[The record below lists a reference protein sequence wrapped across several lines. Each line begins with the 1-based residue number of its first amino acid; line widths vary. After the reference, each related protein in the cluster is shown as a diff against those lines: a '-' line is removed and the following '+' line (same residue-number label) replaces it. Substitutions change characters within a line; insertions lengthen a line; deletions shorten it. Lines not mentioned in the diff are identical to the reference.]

1 MFKHL
6 SFSSLK
12 AFAESPAEMKRYI
25 NKERTES
32 KAMDLGSAVDCKLF
46 TPESFDKFFFVC
58 PKIEAKTKDGK
69 LSENPL
75 MTTEGKAKLAEYKE
89 QAADRTFLTQE
100 DFLKVEREVALIAN
114 NPVVKSLGLL
124 NSANFQFQ
132 FPVEFERT
140 FIVDNIP
147 HKAKHRGIT
156 DAWGKTADRKDAK
169 GNIIK
174 GESCVWDLKRMSAT
188 NGIKSIRYQ
197 IKDMMYAMQAA
208 IYSYAL
214 KPQKYYLVILSG
226 INVYVVELNIEA
238 IQSGEILWSYY
249 ATRAIKHRKE
259 GFLNPQIW
267 DIGVEFWSDNSDGT
281 FNL

>member
-25 NKERTES
+25 LKERTES

-46 TPESFDKFFFVC
+46 TPENFESLFYVC
-58 PKIEAKTKDGK
+58 PVIEAKTKDGK
-69 LSENPL
+69 VSENPL
-75 MTTEGKAKLAEYKE
+75 MTSEGKAKLAEHKE
-89 QAADRTFLTQE
+89 LAGNRTFLTQE
-100 DFLKVEREVALIAN
+100 DYLKVEREVALISN
-114 NPVVKSLGLL
+114 NPVVKNLGLL
-124 NSANFQFQ
+124 DSANFQFQ

-140 FIVDNIP
+140 FIVDSIP

-156 DAWGKTADRKDAK
+156 DAYGITADRKDAK
-169 GNIIK
+169 GNLVK
-174 GESCVWDLKRMSAT
+174 GETCIWDLKRMSAT

-197 IKDMMYAMQAA
+197 IKDMMYTMQAA
-208 IYSYAL
+208 IYSHAL
-214 KPQKYYLVILSG
+214 QPQKYYLVVLSG

-238 IQSGEILWSYY
+238 IQSGEVLWSYY

-259 GFLNPQIW
+259 GYMKPEIW

-281 FNL
+281 FNF

>member
-32 KAMDLGSAVDCKLF
+32 KAMDLGSAVDCLLF
-46 TPESFDKFFFVC
+46 TPESFDTLFYVC

-69 LSENPL
+69 VSENPL
-75 MTTEGKAKLAEYKE
+75 MTKEGKAKLAEYKE
-89 QAADRTFLTQE
+89 AAGERTFLTLE
-100 DFLKVEREVALIAN
+100 DKAKIDLEVALISN
-114 NPVVKSLGLL
+114 NPVINHLGLL
-124 NSANFQFQ
+124 DSARFQFQ
-132 FPVEFERT
+132 YPIEFERK
-140 FIVDNIP
+140 FIVDGIP
-147 HKAKHRGIT
+147 HNAKHRGIL
-156 DAWGKTADRKDAK
+156 DAYGTTKDQK
-169 GNIIK
+169 DINGNLIS
-174 GESCVWDLKRMSAT
+174 GLSCVWDLKRMSAT
-188 NGIKSIRYQ
+188 KGIKSIRYE
-197 IKDMMYAMQAA
+197 IKDKLLALQAA
-208 IYSYAL
+208 IYSHTL

-238 IQSGEILWSYY
+238 IQSGEVLWKYY
-249 ATRAIKHRKE
+249 ATHAIKHRKE
-259 GFLNPQIW
+259 GYMNPQIW

>member
-25 NKERTES
+25 DKERTVT

-46 TPESFDKFFFVC
+46 TPESFDSLFFVC
-58 PKIEAKTKDGK
+58 PEIVAKTGK
-69 LSENPL
+69 GEIAKNPL
-75 MTTEGKAKLAEYKE
+75 ATTEGKAELERQKE
-89 QAADRTFLTQE
+89 ICGNRTFLTQD

-124 NSANFQFQ
+124 DSANFQFQ
-132 FPVEFERT
+132 FQVEFERT
-140 FIVDNIP
+140 FIVDSIP

-169 GNIIK
+169 GNLVK
-174 GESCVWDLKRMSAT
+174 GETCIWDLKRMSAT

-214 KPQKYYLVILSG
+214 KPQKYYLVVLSG
-226 INVYVVELNIEA
+226 INVYVVELNIEV
-238 IQSGEILWSYY
+238 IQGGEILWSYY

-259 GFLNPQIW
+259 GFMNPQVW
-267 DIGVEFWSDNSDGT
+267 DISVEFWSDNSDGT
-281 FNL
+281 FNP